1 VKDPSQLPA
10 DFFDRQDETDDA
22 VFYETPRLVV
32 HIDSATIESLTQVYR
47 EFIPEGVDVLDLM
60 SSWVS
65 HLPEEV
71 GFGRVAGLGMNE
83 VELAKNPRLTQHTVH
98 NLNADPEL
106 PFPDTSF
113 DAVLNAVSVQYLTK
127 PVKVFTSVARVLR
140 PGGVHL
146 VALSHRCFPT
156 KAVRAWWALGP
167 KERLQLVRTYFDLS
181 EGYEEAAVL
190 DRSPAGADPLWVLM
204 ARRL

>member
-204 ARRL
+204 ARRR

>member
-1 VKDPSQLPA
+1 MKDLSQLPA
-10 DFFDRQDETDDA
+10 EFFDRQDETDDA

-32 HIDSATIESLTQVYR
+32 HIDSATIESLTQIYR
-47 EFIPEGVDVLDLM
+47 EFIPAGVDVLDLM

-71 GFGRVAGLGMNE
+71 GFGRVVGLGMNE
-83 VELAKNPRLTQHTVH
+83 VELAQNPRLTEHTVH

-156 KAVRAWWALGP
+156 KAVRAWWALGLE
-167 KERLQLVRTYFDLS
+167 ERLQLVRTYFDLS
-181 EGYEEAAVL
+181 EGYEETAVL
-190 DRSPAGADPLWVLM
+190 DRSPDGADPLWVLM
-204 ARRL
+204 ARRR

>member
-1 VKDPSQLPA
+1 MKDPSQLPA

-22 VFYETPRLVV
+22 LFYETPRLVV

-47 EFIPEGVDVLDLM
+47 EFITEGVDVLDLM

-71 GFGRVAGLGMNE
+71 GFGRVVGLGMNE
-83 VELAKNPRLTQHTVH
+83 VELAQNPRLTEHTVH

-106 PFPDTSF
+106 PFPDASF

-167 KERLQLVRTYFDLS
+167 EERLQLVRTYFDLS

-190 DRSPAGADPLWVLM
+190 DRSPDGADPLWVLM

>member
-1 VKDPSQLPA
+1 MALAQLPKN
-10 DFFDRQDETDDA
+10 FFDRQDETDDSL
-22 VFYETPRLVV
+22 FYETPRLVV

-47 EFIPEGVDVLDLM
+47 EFIPGGVDVLDLM

-71 GFGRVAGLGMNE
+71 SFGRVVGLGMNE
-83 VELAKNPRLTQHTVH
+83 VELGQNPRLTQHTVH
-98 NLNADPEL
+98 NLNTEPEL
-106 PFPDTSF
+106 PFPDCSF
-113 DAVLNAVSVQYLTK
+113 DVVLNAVSVQYLTK
-127 PVKVFTSVARVLR
+127 PVKVFASVARVLR

-167 KERLQLVRTYFDLS
+167 EERLQLVRTDFELS
-181 EGYEEAAVL
+181 EGVEEATML
-190 DRSPAGADPLWVLM
+190 DRSPEGADPWWILM
-204 ARRL
+204 ACCR

>member
-1 VKDPSQLPA
+1 MKDPSQLPA
-10 DFFDRQDETDDA
+10 GFFDRQDETDDA

-71 GFGRVAGLGMNE
+71 GFGRVVGLGMNE
-83 VELAKNPRLTQHTVH
+83 VELAQNPRLTQHTVH

-106 PFPDTSF
+106 PFPDASF

-167 KERLQLVRTYFDLS
+167 EERLQLVRTYFDLS

-190 DRSPAGADPLWVLM
+190 DRSPDGADPLWVLM

>member
-1 VKDPSQLPA
+1 MKDPSQLPA

-83 VELAKNPRLTQHTVH
+83 VELAKNPRLTEHIVH

-106 PFPDTSF
+106 PFPDASF
-113 DAVLNAVSVQYLTK
+113 DTVLNAVSVQYLTK

-167 KERLQLVRTYFDLS
+167 EERLQLVRTYFDLS
-181 EGYEEAAVL
+181 EGYEEAEVL
-190 DRSPAGADPLWVLM
+190 DRSPDGADPLWILM
-204 ARRL
+204 ARHR

>member
-1 VKDPSQLPA
+1 MKDPSQLPA

-83 VELAKNPRLTQHTVH
+83 VELAKNPRLTEHTVH

-106 PFPDTSF
+106 PFPDASF

-127 PVKVFTSVARVLR
+127 PVEVFTSVARVLR

-167 KERLQLVRTYFDLS
+167 EERLQLVRTYFDLS

-190 DRSPAGADPLWVLM
+190 DRSPDGADPLWVLM
-204 ARRL
+204 ARRR

>member
-1 VKDPSQLPA
+1 MKDPSQLPA

-106 PFPDTSF
+106 PFPDASF

-167 KERLQLVRTYFDLS
+167 EERLQLVRTYFDLS
-181 EGYEEAAVL
+181 GGYEEAAVL
-190 DRSPAGADPLWVLM
+190 DRSPDGADPLWILM
-204 ARRL
+204 ARRR